1 MDEPAELP
9 RRDLEASLE
18 VRRELGAEYE
28 PALVD
33 GFLEK
38 VERAI
43 EARVD
48 ARLTA
53 AETESDDDGGGQM
66 ILGLVSL
73 GTGIPITAIAAEQGV
88 AGVLIAWAGIGTVN
102 LANAWRTRRSRGRR

>member
-1 MDEPAELP
+1 VDERPQLP
-9 RRDLEASLE
+9 RTDLEASIE
-18 VRRELGAEYE
+18 ARRELGAEYE

-33 GFLEK
+33 GFLER

-48 ARLTA
+48 ARLA
-53 AETESDDDGGGQM
+53 ESDTDQEGAGGGQM
-66 ILGLVSL
+66 ILGLASL

-102 LANAWRTRRSRGRR
+102 LANAWRARRSRR